1 MLTRRFART
10 DKGQAEIAQRR
21 KNLRGKLRT
30 MLFLVDPGK
39 SFDEVEQLVVQIGAP
54 PDAIAQLVA
63 GGYIVEVGATAT
75 AAAPGSPTGGEIT
88 GDELERFRIAKEFMN
103 DTIVNA
109 LGIWAFG
116 LTLRL
121 EKCVTRE
128 DLAALLT
135 DYAAALV
142 KKLDRG
148 EASALV
154 QRTRE
159 LLSAGRR

>member
-1 MLTRRFART
+1 MATRRFART

-30 MLFLVDPGK
+30 LLFLVDPGK
-39 SFDEVEQLVVQIGAP
+39 SFEEVEQLAAQIGAP
-54 PDAIAQLVA
+54 SDAISELVA
-63 GGYIVEVGATAT
+63 GGYIVEVGAA
-75 AAAPGSPTGGEIT
+75 AAAPGSPTSGEDT
-88 GDELERFRIAKEFMN
+88 GDELERFRIAKDFMN

-159 LLSAGRR
+159 LLAAGRR